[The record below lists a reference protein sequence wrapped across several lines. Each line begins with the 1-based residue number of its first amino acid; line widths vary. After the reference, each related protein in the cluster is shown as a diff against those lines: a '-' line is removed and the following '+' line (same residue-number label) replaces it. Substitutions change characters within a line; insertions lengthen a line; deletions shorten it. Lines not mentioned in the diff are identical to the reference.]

1 MIICYICNKQVSK
14 CLKVDNLTFG
24 YCEKHESIVQMGV
37 VKFMLTHK
45 LDYLHNAKYNEVVHK
60 KSSAEI
66 EFEKQVLP
74 EDLNELED

>member
-1 MIICYICNKQVSK
+1 MIICYICNKQVTK
-14 CLKVDNLTFG
+14 CLKVDNITFG
-24 YCEKHESIVQMGV
+24 YCEKHKSIVQIGV

-45 LDYLHNAKYNEVVHK
+45 LDYLHDSKYNEVVNR

-74 EDLNELED
+74 EDLNDLDD

>member
-1 MIICYICNKQVSK
+1 MICYICNKQVSK
-14 CLKVDNLTFG
+14 CLKVDEITFG
-24 YCEKHESIVQMGV
+24 YCEKHESIVQIGV
-37 VKFMLTHK
+37 VKFMLTHS
-45 LDYLHNAKYNEVVHK
+45 LQHLHDAKFFDVLHK